1 MFSRRF
7 VLAAAFTM
15 IAAFTFAQAAAAQL
29 ASPSPSAVVASF
41 FEAYLERLEN
51 IDSEGN
57 PLANRAY
64 ADFDELSPAFIDE
77 LDALIGGPGFIRFD
91 PFLLA
96 QDVPARIEV
105 GAEVI
110 AGDGASVAV
119 VQYWPS
125 GPDEETARLLTV
137 ELVRANANGRWL
149 IESIYEGD
157 EALAARTVEALYLE
171 YTDFA
176 LNIGNPLVRGAHRTM
191 VMLSDRFIAELD
203 ALVEQPL
210 VADPVLCA
218 QDIPLSYAIGVVEV
232 NTDRAFVELV
242 PYWPTGPDAM
252 TASSPVIYT
261 LVRASEPAAAPGT
274 WLIDAVTCPRN

>member
-7 VLAAAFTM
+7 ALAAASTM
-15 IAAFTFAQAAAAQL
+15 IVALAFAQIAALQPAG
-29 ASPSPSAVVASF
+29 PSPSTVVASF
-41 FEAYLERLEN
+41 FETYLERLEN

-64 ADFDELSPAFIDE
+64 ADFDELSPAFIDD
-77 LDALIGGPGFIRFD
+77 LDTFIGGLGFARFD

-96 QDVPARIEV
+96 QDVPARIEI

-137 ELVRANANGRWL
+137 ELVRANGNGRWL
-149 IESIYEGD
+149 IESINEG
-157 EALAARTVEALYLE
+157 EEGLAARTVEAFYLE
-171 YTDFA
+171 YADFA

-191 VMLSDRFIAELD
+191 SMLSERFIAELD
-203 ALVEQPL
+203 ALVERPL
-210 VADPVLCA
+210 PADPVLCA
-218 QDIPLSYAIGVVEV
+218 QDIPLSYAIGDVEV
-232 NTDRAFVELV
+232 NIDRASVELV
-242 PYWPTGPDAM
+242 PYWPAGPDAV
-252 TASSPVIYT
+252 TASSPVTYA
-261 LVRASEPAAAPGT
+261 LVRASAPPAAPGT
-274 WLIDAVTCPRN
+274 WLIDAVTCPVN